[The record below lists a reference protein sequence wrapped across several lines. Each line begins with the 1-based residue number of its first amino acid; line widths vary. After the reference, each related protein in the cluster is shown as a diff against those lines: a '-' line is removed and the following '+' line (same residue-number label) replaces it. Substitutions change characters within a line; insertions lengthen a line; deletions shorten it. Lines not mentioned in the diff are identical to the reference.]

1 LSYSSRSWRNATGF
15 QPSSSLLPV
24 SSLLQQCGKEKK
36 EFQRKNACFF
46 FGRFFQEE
54 RLLFNDREE
63 QSRQKKKEPIFCR
76 TKKSCSFCLGGDEPP
91 LRTRKMQKEEFTTR
105 TTRGQRENIY

>member
-63 QSRQKKKEPIFCR
+63 FEPIFFLQN
-76 TKKSCSFCLGGDEPP
+76 KKELFCLGADEPP